1 MASKTRNLPGAS
13 EGKRGTQGHIGY
25 LLRQAHGA
33 LRGALDAALV
43 EAGLTTPQFLVL
55 TLLDAYPGASGAD
68 IARIAQLT
76 PQTVNLIVRKLAD
89 GKLLGRNEH
98 ETHGRVT
105 AEQQRRPEQVADD
118 RIPQERQSRRV
129 ACSEPAEIA
138 RIHAAE
144 HPHGEVGPDVVIGAR
159 PAPAGQRLQNNAAR

>member
-1 MASKTRNLPGAS
+1 MAAKTRNLPQAG
-13 EGKRGTQGHIGY
+13 EGKRGTEGHIGY

-33 LRGALDAALV
+33 LRGALDAAFA

-98 ETHGRVT
+98 ETHGRVLCLVLTT
-105 AEQQRRPEQVADD
+105 AGRARLAQCKLRAAAVERELLSGVDAATERKIRAWLVSVAT
-118 RIPQERQSRRV
+118 
-129 ACSEPAEIA
+129 
-138 RIHAAE
+138 
-144 HPHGEVGPDVVIGAR
+144 
-159 PAPAGQRLQNNAAR
+159 RLRG